1 MEVKIRKKTKTG
13 KAENEKVCEN
23 CNKSFLSNRNTAKV
37 CSDRCRVEKFRKQ
50 ADMKKSEE
58 FWKDLITKYGI

>member
-1 MEVKIRKKTKTG
+1 MEVKIRRKTKTG

-23 CNKSFLSNRNTAKV
+23 CNKSFLSNRKTAKV

-50 ADMKKSEE
+50 ADMKKSENLVQY
-58 FWKDLITKYGI
+58 LITKYGI